1 MNASNYKQKR
11 ERRTARQRNQERNV
25 RTNESCSRVYSRS
38 ISTIMS
44 HVIADESVLRIKPS
58 PRTYADIL
66 PSHKR
71 TNAVTCIG
79 GGGLPYKK
87 IIIITTSKN
96 GTKSKRILKIRKTKK
111 FGRLDNPVRYR

>member
-11 ERRTARQRNQERNV
+11 ARRTARQRDQERKV
-25 RTNESCSRVYSRS
+25 RTNESCSQVYTRS
-38 ISTIMS
+38 ISTIRS
-44 HVIADESVLRIKPS
+44 HVIADESVLRIKLS
-58 PRTYADIL
+58 PRTYVDTL

-71 TNAVTCIG
+71 TNAVTCVG

-87 IIIITTSKN
+87 VIIITTSKN

-111 FGRLDNPVRYR
+111 LGRLGNPVRY